1 MTTEELLI
9 ENQELKRKLEIA
21 KQWMENEVKNQV
33 SRITKEKVEKL
44 SLCEI
49 EDTFEENIEDTIST
63 KITDFFGEVT
73 LINMPSSIVE
83 NIISAEIN
91 YYNMRKNPNFD
102 GLSVILSYHKA
113 LDTMIEGF
121 IIKWFRKFAHK
132 QKQTV
137 LRQNDVLEKSLNS
150 VVNTWYILSVWRL
163 FHILQLISND
173 EKLFDY
179 TQCFKDYLSKYWYLQ
194 EVLLWDEFMQVF
206 SDLVNSEI
214 LGKKRHVWKINF
226 VETRKAR
233 ELLIWDL
240 EDKNCLIYKLAETQK
255 LDF

>member
-1 MTTEELLI
+1 MIIEDLEL
-9 ENQELKRKLEIA
+9 ENKELKRKLKIA
-21 KQWMENEVKNQV
+21 KQWMEKEVKNQV
-33 SRITKEKVEKL
+33 SRITKEKIEKL
-44 SLCEI
+44 SPSEV
-49 EDTFEENIEDTIST
+49 EDLFEENIEDTITT
-63 KITDFFGEVT
+63 KITRFFGEVT

-113 LDTMIEGF
+113 LDVMIESF

-132 QKQTV
+132 KKQTT

-163 FHILQLISND
+163 FHVLQLISHD

-179 TQCFKDYLSKYWYLQ
+179 VGCFKEYLSKYTYLQ
-194 EVLLWDEFMQVF
+194 DVLLSDEFMKVF

-214 LGKKRHVWKINF
+214 LGKKRHVWKTNF

-233 ELLIWDL
+233 ELLIWGL
-240 EDKNCLIYKLAETQK
+240 ENKNCLIYMLAETQK